1 MEISS
6 LLHALVVLTQGK
18 EHQVGW
24 ELSLEMTVKIK
35 NPTPAIIE
43 ARFSS
48 LYPVTSL
55 TELSQLIL

>member
-24 ELSLEMTVKIK
+24 ELSLEVMKIK
-35 NPTPAIIE
+35 NSTPATTE
-43 ARFSS
+43 ARLSS

-55 TELSQLIL
+55 IEPSQLIL